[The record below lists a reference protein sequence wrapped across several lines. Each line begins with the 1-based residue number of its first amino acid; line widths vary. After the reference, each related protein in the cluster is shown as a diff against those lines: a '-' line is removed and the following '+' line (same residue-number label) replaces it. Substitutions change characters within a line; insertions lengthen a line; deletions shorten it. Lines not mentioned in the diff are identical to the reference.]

1 MTAAF
6 QEILVPVDGSEGSQR
21 AVRFADRL
29 AAATG
34 TPLKLIF
41 VFSLPPT
48 EFVTVARLS
57 KEDIDNVR
65 NSAARNVFAT
75 ARAALTDA
83 GREVQEEVLFGDPAP
98 EILHYI
104 NERPDALVV
113 MGRRGLTRM
122 ESLMLGSVS
131 EKVVRHAKGSVTIV
145 N

>member
-29 AAATG
+29 AVATG
-34 TPLKLIF
+34 SPLKLIF
-41 VFSLPPT
+41 VFSLPPS

-57 KEDIDNVR
+57 KEDIENVR
-65 NSAARNVFAT
+65 NSAAKSVFAA
-75 ARAALTDA
+75 ARGALADPA
-83 GREVQEEVLFGDPAP
+83 RQVHEEVLFGDPAA

-122 ESLMLGSVS
+122 ESLLLGSVS